1 MVLPRK
7 TKQLTLFIGHLFYI
21 RIHSL
26 SILLFTFFIYC
37 KSFSKTLAPQ
47 CMTPQAAS
55 ENIVRVR
62 ADLQKESSEYSNRG
76 QQRTSIF

>member
-7 TKQLTLFIGHLFYI
+7 TEQFTLFIGHLFYI

-37 KSFSKTLAPQ
+37 KSFIKTLAQQ
-47 CMTPQAAS
+47 CMTVQPAS
-55 ENIVRVR
+55 ENIVHMH

-76 QQRTSIF
+76 QQRTSVF